1 MKRNSVTGFV
11 LLVGSIMTIG
21 LPGKALAKSNVDGA
35 PARTANFTGVTHTA
49 NCAKPVLASL
59 RYYGG
64 PKSPMWR

>member
-11 LLVGSIMTIG
+11 LLVGSIMTVG
-21 LPGKALAKSNVDGA
+21 LPGNAIAKSYVDSA
-35 PARTANFTGVTHTA
+35 PARTANFKCVTYTA
-49 NCAKPVLASL
+49 NGDKPVLASL

>member
-1 MKRNSVTGFV
+1 M
-11 LLVGSIMTIG
+11 MTIG

-49 NCAKPVLASL
+49 NSAKPVLASL